1 MDLRKYATGFI
12 KPDHV
17 RDGPLLDRIINV
29 FLSEKTQRPTLELAS
44 GNQFTVNNTNCAILN
59 KAWGWRSEDWMN
71 QDLELALGHYHD
83 WKEPVE
89 TSSHQPTTAAP
100 ERSRRRGRRRPPISM
115 MRFLLTEGARA
126 REAAHKRLSRPHH
139 CLLLLV
145 CVNVRSF
152 VPSPAPSAR
161 RARQR
166 PLRNTGRCR

>member
-71 QDLELALGHYHD
+71 QDLEFALGHYHD
-83 WKEPVE
+83 WKEDKECE
-89 TSSHQPTTAAP
+89 TVVV
-100 ERSRRRGRRRPPISM
+100 RPISP
-115 MRFLLTEGARA
+115 RKASASGGDIKPSTDNGGARA
-126 REAAHKRLSRPHH
+126 
-139 CLLLLV
+139 
-145 CVNVRSF
+145 
-152 VPSPAPSAR
+152 SPAPRPSPSADLDDEI
-161 RARQR
+161 
-166 PLRNTGRCR
+166 PFN